1 MGRLGELIMKR
12 KKLLLLLGLV
22 AALGT
27 TANASE
33 DTPAAETAAQTENTS
48 DILMI
53 ADQGIFSAGGTVVST
68 DGTFDPVNGQYDPTG
83 QTNYADHAN
92 VLYQI
97 PANFNGH
104 SMVFLHGYGQSRMGW
119 MTTPDGRDGWSDMFL
134 RDGYG
139 VYLVD
144 QPRRGEAGQTTVGA
158 TIDTTTQNQAWFTQ
172 FRLGRW
178 PNFNENSQFPQD
190 EASIEQFFRQ
200 MTPDTGDFDSDVITS
215 ALVATFEKSGPGIL
229 VSHSQGGLP
238 AWDIMAQSDNAE
250 AHIAIEPG
258 GFVFPESLDREKYGN
273 VMGGTMSD
281 EDFAQMIKKP
291 IIVYYGDYIPQEGE
305 TSDLGAENF
314 WAYGL
319 STARTFAQVV
329 NDMGGDCTVVYLP
342 DMGAYGNSHFM
353 FQELNNQS
361 IADHVYSWLVS
372 RGLG

>member
-1 MGRLGELIMKR
+1 MKR

-22 AALGT
+22 AVLGT

-342 DMGAYGNSHFM
+342 DMGVYGNSHFM

-361 IADHVYSWLVS
+361 IADHVYSWLAS
-372 RGLG
+372 RGLD